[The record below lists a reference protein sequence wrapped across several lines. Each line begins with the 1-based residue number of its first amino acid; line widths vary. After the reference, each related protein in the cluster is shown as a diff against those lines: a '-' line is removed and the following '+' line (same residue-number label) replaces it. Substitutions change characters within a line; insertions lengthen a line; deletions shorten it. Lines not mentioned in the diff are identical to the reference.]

1 MAAPPKVVVA
11 QVETPVE
18 LAPNTIKAIAPQKR
32 QGRKQSEST
41 QALDDELALKTKGQ
55 RRVNLIWEYTQA
67 AIALLSV
74 TTLLA
79 IALVYAVTGS
89 DREIPLVL
97 QNMIFLIIG
106 AYFSRTNHEKIGGV
120 GSKESRTYEGR

>member
-1 MAAPPKVVVA
+1 MPDTRKVTVEKIEQDVTLAPETISALTPKR
-11 QVETPVE
+11 QSRRPVE
-18 LAPNTIKAIAPQKR
+18 
-32 QGRKQSEST
+32 ST
-41 QALDDELALKTKGQ
+41 SAQDDETALKTKGQ

-74 TTLLA
+74 STLLGIA
-79 IALVYAVTGS
+79 IIYAVTGS
-89 DREIPLVL
+89 NREIPLVL

-120 GSKESRTYEGR
+120 GSKDTPPYQGR